1 MKGLILK
8 DLLNLKGNVKF
19 ILLFIIMFGFMS
31 SLGDGNVNNFIGV
44 IIVLCTTM
52 IVSTFSY
59 DDLNK
64 WDSYVL
70 TMPINRN
77 DIVLSKYLTMLIF
90 SFIGVL
96 VSLIVSVTIGYF
108 KNTLILN
115 ETLLINAL
123 ILSISVCFGS
133 LILPLIYKFGTE
145 RARLLMILCFLV
157 PTLALLVFKSILEN
171 ISSPI
176 SIEIILNTLVYSLP
190 FVAILLFVI
199 SYFISSKSI
208 VKRSIKYTIY
218 ISVFKYLNKILSSLF
233 W

>member
-8 DLLNLKGNVKF
+8 DLLNLKGNIKF

-70 TMPINRN
+70 TMPISRN

-199 SYFISSKSI
+199 SYFISSK
-208 VKRSIKYTIY
+208 IY
-218 ISVFKYLNKILSSLF
+218 SKKEV
-233 W
+233 

>member
-8 DLLNLKGNVKF
+8 DLLNLKGNIKF

-133 LILPLIYKFGTE
+133 LILPLIYKFGIE

-199 SYFISSKSI
+199 SY
-208 VKRSIKYTIY
+208 
-218 ISVFKYLNKILSSLF
+218 
-233 W
+233 

>member
-8 DLLNLKGNVKF
+8 DLLNLKGNIKF

-96 VSLIVSVTIGYF
+96 ISLIVSVTIGYF

-199 SYFISSKSI
+199 SYFISSK
-208 VKRSIKYTIY
+208 IY
-218 ISVFKYLNKILSSLF
+218 SKKEV
-233 W
+233 

>member
-8 DLLNLKGNVKF
+8 DLLNLKGNIKF
-19 ILLFIIMFGFMS
+19 ILLLIIMFGFMS

-199 SYFISSKSI
+199 SYFISSK
-208 VKRSIKYTIY
+208 IY
-218 ISVFKYLNKILSSLF
+218 SKKEV
-233 W
+233 

>member
-31 SLGDGNVNNFIGV
+31 SLGDGNINNFIGV

-199 SYFISSKSI
+199 SYFISSK
-208 VKRSIKYTIY
+208 IY
-218 ISVFKYLNKILSSLF
+218 SK
-233 W
+233 

>member
-199 SYFISSKSI
+199 SYFISSK
-208 VKRSIKYTIY
+208 IY
-218 ISVFKYLNKILSSLF
+218 
-233 W
+233 

>member
-8 DLLNLKGNVKF
+8 DLLNLKGNIKF

-115 ETLLINAL
+115 EILLINAL

-199 SYFISSKSI
+199 SYFISSK
-208 VKRSIKYTIY
+208 IY
-218 ISVFKYLNKILSSLF
+218 SKKEV
-233 W
+233 

>member
-90 SFIGVL
+90 SFTGVL

-145 RARLLMILCFLV
+145 RARLSIILCFLV

-199 SYFISSKSI
+199 S
-208 VKRSIKYTIY
+208 
-218 ISVFKYLNKILSSLF
+218 
-233 W
+233 

>member
-8 DLLNLKGNVKF
+8 DLLNLKGNIKF
-19 ILLFIIMFGFMS
+19 ILLFIIMFGFMC

-199 SYFISSKSI
+199 SYFISSK
-208 VKRSIKYTIY
+208 IY
-218 ISVFKYLNKILSSLF
+218 SKKEV
-233 W
+233 

>member
-8 DLLNLKGNVKF
+8 DLLNLKGNIKF

-145 RARLLMILCFLV
+145 RAGLLMILCFLV

-199 SYFISSKSI
+199 SYFISSK
-208 VKRSIKYTIY
+208 IY
-218 ISVFKYLNKILSSLF
+218 SKKEV
-233 W
+233 

>member
-8 DLLNLKGNVKF
+8 DLLNLKGNIKF

-190 FVAILLFVI
+190 FVSILLFVI
-199 SYFISSKSI
+199 SYFISSK
-208 VKRSIKYTIY
+208 IY
-218 ISVFKYLNKILSSLF
+218 SKKEV
-233 W
+233 

>member
-8 DLLNLKGNVKF
+8 DLLNLKGNIKF

-199 SYFISSKSI
+199 SYFISSK
-208 VKRSIKYTIY
+208 
-218 ISVFKYLNKILSSLF
+218 
-233 W
+233 

>member
-8 DLLNLKGNVKF
+8 DLLNLKGNIKF

-199 SYFISSKSI
+199 SYFISSK
-208 VKRSIKYTIY
+208 IY
-218 ISVFKYLNKILSSLF
+218 SKKEG
-233 W
+233 

>member
-8 DLLNLKGNVKF
+8 DLLNLKGNIKF

-199 SYFISSKSI
+199 SYFISSK
-208 VKRSIKYTIY
+208 IY
-218 ISVFKYLNKILSSLF
+218 SKKV
-233 W
+233 

>member
-8 DLLNLKGNVKF
+8 DLLNLKGNIKF

-133 LILPLIYKFGTE
+133 LILPLIYKFGIE

-199 SYFISSKSI
+199 SYFISSK
-208 VKRSIKYTIY
+208 IY
-218 ISVFKYLNKILSSLF
+218 
-233 W
+233 

>member
-8 DLLNLKGNVKF
+8 DLLNLKGNIKF

-59 DDLNK
+59 DGLNK

-199 SYFISSKSI
+199 SYFISSK
-208 VKRSIKYTIY
+208 IY
-218 ISVFKYLNKILSSLF
+218 SKKEV
-233 W
+233 

>member
-90 SFIGVL
+90 SFTGVL

-145 RARLLMILCFLV
+145 RARLSIILCFLV

-190 FVAILLFVI
+190 FVA
-199 SYFISSKSI
+199 
-208 VKRSIKYTIY
+208 
-218 ISVFKYLNKILSSLF
+218 
-233 W
+233 

>member
-8 DLLNLKGNVKF
+8 DLLNLKGNIKF

-133 LILPLIYKFGTE
+133 LILPLIYKFGIE

-199 SYFISSKSI
+199 SYFIS
-208 VKRSIKYTIY
+208 
-218 ISVFKYLNKILSSLF
+218 
-233 W
+233 

>member
-8 DLLNLKGNVKF
+8 DLLNLKGNIKF

-176 SIEIILNTLVYSLP
+176 SIEILLNTLVYSLP

-199 SYFISSKSI
+199 SYFISSK
-208 VKRSIKYTIY
+208 IY
-218 ISVFKYLNKILSSLF
+218 SKKEL
-233 W
+233 

>member
-8 DLLNLKGNVKF
+8 DLLNLKGNIKF

-70 TMPINRN
+70 TMPISRN

-199 SYFISSKSI
+199 SYFISS
-208 VKRSIKYTIY
+208 
-218 ISVFKYLNKILSSLF
+218 
-233 W
+233 

>member
-8 DLLNLKGNVKF
+8 DLLNLKGNIKF

-31 SLGDGNVNNFIGV
+31 SLGNGNVNNFIGV

-199 SYFISSKSI
+199 SYFISSK
-208 VKRSIKYTIY
+208 IY
-218 ISVFKYLNKILSSLF
+218 SKKEV
-233 W
+233 

>member
-8 DLLNLKGNVKF
+8 DLLNLKGNIKF

-145 RARLLMILCFLV
+145 RVRLLMILCFLV

-199 SYFISSKSI
+199 SYFISSK
-208 VKRSIKYTIY
+208 IY
-218 ISVFKYLNKILSSLF
+218 SKKEV
-233 W
+233 

>member
-8 DLLNLKGNVKF
+8 DLLNLKGNIKF

-199 SYFISSKSI
+199 SYFISS
-208 VKRSIKYTIY
+208 TIY
-218 ISVFKYLNKILSSLF
+218 SKKEV
-233 W
+233 

>member
-31 SLGDGNVNNFIGV
+31 SLGDGNINNFIGV

-199 SYFISSKSI
+199 SYFISSK
-208 VKRSIKYTIY
+208 
-218 ISVFKYLNKILSSLF
+218 
-233 W
+233 

>member
-8 DLLNLKGNVKF
+8 DLLNLKGNIKF

-31 SLGDGNVNNFIGV
+31 SLGDGNINNFIGV

-190 FVAILLFVI
+190 FVAILLFV
-199 SYFISSKSI
+199 
-208 VKRSIKYTIY
+208 
-218 ISVFKYLNKILSSLF
+218 
-233 W
+233 

>member
-90 SFIGVL
+90 SFTGVL

-145 RARLLMILCFLV
+145 RARLLIILCFLV

-199 SYFISSKSI
+199 SYFISSK
-208 VKRSIKYTIY
+208 IY
-218 ISVFKYLNKILSSLF
+218 SKKEV
-233 W
+233 

>member
-8 DLLNLKGNVKF
+8 DLLNLKGNIKF

-190 FVAILLFVI
+190 FVA
-199 SYFISSKSI
+199 
-208 VKRSIKYTIY
+208 
-218 ISVFKYLNKILSSLF
+218 
-233 W
+233 

>member
-1 MKGLILK
+1 MKGIILK
-8 DLLNLKGNVKF
+8 DLLNLKGNIKF

-199 SYFISSKSI
+199 SYFISSK
-208 VKRSIKYTIY
+208 IY
-218 ISVFKYLNKILSSLF
+218 SKKEV
-233 W
+233 

>member
-70 TMPINRN
+70 TMPIKRN

-96 VSLIVSVTIGYF
+96 VSLIVSVIIGYF
-108 KNTLILN
+108 KNTLVLS
-115 ETLLINAL
+115 ETLLINTL
-123 ILSISVCFGS
+123 ILSVSVCFGS
-133 LILPLIYKFGTE
+133 LILPLVYKFGTE

-176 SIEIILNTLVYSLP
+176 SIEIIFNTLAYSLP
-190 FVAILLFVI
+190 FIATFLFVV
-199 SYFISSKSI
+199 SYFISSK
-208 VKRSIKYTIY
+208 IY
-218 ISVFKYLNKILSSLF
+218 SKKEV
-233 W
+233 

>member
-31 SLGDGNVNNFIGV
+31 SLGDGNINNFIGV

-190 FVAILLFVI
+190 FVAILLFV
-199 SYFISSKSI
+199 
-208 VKRSIKYTIY
+208 
-218 ISVFKYLNKILSSLF
+218 
-233 W
+233 

>member
-8 DLLNLKGNVKF
+8 DLLNLKGNIKF

-199 SYFISSKSI
+199 SYFISSK
-208 VKRSIKYTIY
+208 IY
-218 ISVFKYLNKILSSLF
+218 SKNCLLY
-233 W
+233 

>member
-8 DLLNLKGNVKF
+8 DLLNLKGNIKF

-133 LILPLIYKFGTE
+133 LILPLIYKFGIE
-145 RARLLMILCFLV
+145 RGSFINDFMLF
-157 PTLALLVFKSILEN
+157 
-171 ISSPI
+171 SS
-176 SIEIILNTLVYSLP
+176 NTS
-190 FVAILLFVI
+190 
-199 SYFISSKSI
+199 FIS
-208 VKRSIKYTIY
+208 
-218 ISVFKYLNKILSSLF
+218 F
-233 W
+233 

>member
-8 DLLNLKGNVKF
+8 DLLNLKGNIKF

-77 DIVLSKYLTMLIF
+77 DSVLSKYLTMLIF

-133 LILPLIYKFGTE
+133 LILPLIYKFGIE

-199 SYFISSKSI
+199 SYFISSK
-208 VKRSIKYTIY
+208 IY
-218 ISVFKYLNKILSSLF
+218 SKKEV
-233 W
+233 

>member
-19 ILLFIIMFGFMS
+19 IFLFIIMFGLMS
-31 SLGDGNVNNFIGV
+31 SFGDGNVNNFMGV
-44 IIVLCTTM
+44 IIVLCTIM

-70 TMPINRN
+70 TMPIKRN

-90 SFIGVL
+90 SFIGIL
-96 VSLIVSVTIGYF
+96 VSLIVSVIIGYF
-108 KNTLILN
+108 KHTLVLG

-123 ILSISVCFGS
+123 ILSVSVCFGS

-145 RARLLMILCFLV
+145 KARLLMILCFLV
-157 PTLALLVFKSILEN
+157 PTLVLLVFKNILEST
-171 ISSPI
+171 SSPL

-190 FVAILLFVI
+190 FVAIVLFVI
-199 SYFISSKSI
+199 SYFISSK
-208 VKRSIKYTIY
+208 IY
-218 ISVFKYLNKILSSLF
+218 SKKEV
-233 W
+233 

>member
-8 DLLNLKGNVKF
+8 DLLNLKGNIKF

-31 SLGDGNVNNFIGV
+31 SLGDGNDNNFIGV

-199 SYFISSKSI
+199 SYFISSK
-208 VKRSIKYTIY
+208 IY
-218 ISVFKYLNKILSSLF
+218 SKK
-233 W
+233 

>member
-31 SLGDGNVNNFIGV
+31 SLGDGNINNFIGV

-199 SYFISSKSI
+199 SYFISSKI
-208 VKRSIKYTIY
+208 
-218 ISVFKYLNKILSSLF
+218 
-233 W
+233 

>member
-8 DLLNLKGNVKF
+8 DLLNLKGNIKF

-133 LILPLIYKFGTE
+133 LILPLIYKFGIE

-199 SYFISSKSI
+199 SYFISS
-208 VKRSIKYTIY
+208 
-218 ISVFKYLNKILSSLF
+218 
-233 W
+233 

>member
-199 SYFISSKSI
+199 SYF
-208 VKRSIKYTIY
+208 
-218 ISVFKYLNKILSSLF
+218 
-233 W
+233 

>member
-8 DLLNLKGNVKF
+8 DLLNLKGNIKF

-123 ILSISVCFGS
+123 ILSISVCFSS

-199 SYFISSKSI
+199 SYFISSK
-208 VKRSIKYTIY
+208 IY
-218 ISVFKYLNKILSSLF
+218 SKKEV
-233 W
+233 

>member
-8 DLLNLKGNVKF
+8 DLLNLKGNIKF

-115 ETLLINAL
+115 ETLIINAL

-199 SYFISSKSI
+199 SYFISSK
-208 VKRSIKYTIY
+208 IY
-218 ISVFKYLNKILSSLF
+218 SKKEV
-233 W
+233 